1 MSRTVIVLLAGL
13 LLTGT
18 VAACG
23 KKGDLERPPGAQ
35 PAAGQDTTDNKKR
48 KP

>member
-1 MSRTVIVLLAGL
+1 MSRTITVLLAGL
-13 LLTGT
+13 LLTGML
-18 VAACG
+18 AACG

-35 PAAGQDTTDNKKR
+35 PAAAQDTTDNKKR

>member
-1 MSRTVIVLLAGL
+1 MSRNVAVLLIGL
-13 LLTGT
+13 LLTGIL
-18 VAACG
+18 AACG

-35 PAAGQDTTDNKKR
+35 PAAAQDTTDNKKR